1 MNENKTQPSKLDV
14 QTFINNVESQQK
26 RVDTE
31 LLLQIFSDTTNKK
44 PVMWGTSIIGFGQY
58 HYQYESGRE
67 GDAAI
72 TGFSPRKQ
80 NIAIYIT
87 QGFSQ
92 FTELLAQLGKH
103 KTGKSCL
110 YINKL
115 ADIDENI
122 LKKIISLSFE
132 HMLTTYD
139 CK

>member
-1 MNENKTQPSKLDV
+1 MSENKTQATKLDV
-14 QTFINNVESQQK
+14 QAFIRDIEPQQK
-26 RVDTE
+26 RVDSE
-31 LLLQIFSDTTNKK
+31 QLLQIFSDITNKK
-44 PVMWGTSIIGFGQY
+44 PVMWGTSIVGFGQY

-80 NIAIYIT
+80 NIAIYIM
-87 QGFSQ
+87 QGFKQ
-92 FTELLAQLGKH
+92 YTELLAQLGKH

-110 YINKL
+110 YLNKL
-115 ADIDENI
+115 ADIDVNI

-132 HMLTTYD
+132 QMLITYE